1 MRKRIGKHRRR
12 TWPLHFL
19 LMTLCFIVVSPI
31 LFALIKATQPDAVV
45 MSGSLV
51 PGGRL
56 VENLRDAWRDYD
68 LERYMRNSLVLS
80 ITVTLGKTAL
90 SLLAAMALVY
100 FDFKGR
106 KILFFFILATLFMPT
121 ESLIVGLFDV
131 ISLQPAEN
139 LGAFLKWFINP
150 VNVLFRPAVYGFG
163 WVNRFPSIV
172 VPFLASA
179 TGVFLFR
186 QHFLTIPHSM
196 GDAARIDGV
205 RPMGFLFRVL
215 IPLSGSTIG
224 ALWVIQFVFAWN
236 QYVWPRVIIRSE
248 QAQVI
253 QVGLKAMVD
262 ASEGTQW
269 GQVMAGTIISLI
281 PPLLVFIL
289 LLERLMRGVALGG
302 GK

>member
-1 MRKRIGKHRRR
+1 MKR
-12 TWPLHFL
+12 TWPLHL
-19 LMTLCFIVVSPI
+19 VLTTLCFIVTSPI
-31 LFALIKATQPDAVV
+31 LFAFIKATQSSAVV

-51 PGGRL
+51 PGGEL
-56 VENLRDAWRDYD
+56 MENLRDAWRDYN
-68 LERYMRNSLVLS
+68 LQRYMRNSLVLS
-80 ITVTLGKTAL
+80 VTVTLGKTVL
-90 SLLAAMALVY
+90 SLLAAAALVY
-100 FDFKGR
+100 FNFKGR
-106 KILFFFILATLFMPT
+106 KIVFFFILVTLFMPT

-131 ISLQPAEN
+131 ISLQPPES
-139 LGAFLKWFINP
+139 LGAFFKWFMNP

-186 QHFLTIPHSM
+186 QHFLTIPRSM

-215 IPLSGSTIG
+215 VPLSGSTIG

-269 GQVMAGTIISLI
+269 GELMAGTIISLV